1 MFHNLFSFSLFCQ
14 VFDWESFAALVQYH
28 CLEPKNFD
36 SDFEERILSSTSV
49 YFSFVKDG
57 EDDVNT
63 PCWAQLDVL
72 SAFNQA
78 KGNTS
83 CFTLKILNHRRFSKS
98 VTRKGIV
105 QFFHKAERE
114 LHKLHGNEGKVTYIQ
129 AGERNANN

>member
-1 MFHNLFSFSLFCQ
+1 M
-14 VFDWESFAALVQYH
+14 
-28 CLEPKNFD
+28 
-36 SDFEERILSSTSV
+36 SSTSV

-98 VTRKGIV
+98 VTRKVIV

-129 AGERNANN
+129 EWCSSGIRLQISNKNPCYLLSESFLSVEGSFIYQLIVFAIALDSN

>member
-1 MFHNLFSFSLFCQ
+1 M
-14 VFDWESFAALVQYH
+14 
-28 CLEPKNFD
+28 
-36 SDFEERILSSTSV
+36 SSTSV

-83 CFTLKILNHRRFSKS
+83 CFTLKVLNHRRFSKS

-114 LHKLHGNEGKVTYIQ
+114 MHKLHGNEGKVTYIQ